1 MAAIVLGG
9 IGSAIGGSIGGS
21 ILGLSAA
28 AIGGGIGSMIGS
40 AIDSRIIASFAPDQR
55 QEGARLDELRV
66 TSATEGAVIPRIYGR
81 MRVGGNIIWATD
93 FREEYSETRQGGGG
107 KGGGGGVVVEE
118 YSYFA
123 SFAVAIATGPIG
135 GIGRIWADGSAFDVP
150 GAIWRLHRG
159 TETQMPDP
167 FIEATMGAGLAPAYR
182 GTAYIVFENLPL
194 ATFGNRLPQ
203 LSFEVYR
210 PSEEPDSAEQL
221 LTAVNMIP
229 SSGEFIYATEP
240 ITRNIGNG
248 AVLPENVNSSGGQCD
263 FLTSLDQLEATAPN
277 CRSVSLVVGWFGTDL
292 RAGNCQIR
300 PGVETATKVTA
311 PKLWLVN
318 GVSRSAAYVVSQISG
333 SPAYG
338 GTPSDFSV
346 VQAIQELKSRGF
358 RVTFY
363 PFLLMDVPGGN
374 TLPTPYSDN
383 AAALGQPKYPWRGRI
398 TCSPAAGFAGT
409 VDKTAAATTQVS
421 ALFGSAVPAN
431 FAVNGT
437 AVSWTGS
444 PTDWGL
450 RRMILHYAHLCVAA
464 GGVDAFL
471 IGSELRGLTQIRSG
485 ASTYPAVTALQSLA
499 TSCRSILGAGT
510 KLSYAADWSEYFG
523 HQPQDGTGDLF
534 FHLDPLWADAN
545 IDFVGIDNY
554 MPLSDWRDGDQHLD
568 ALAGWPAIYDLPYL
582 QSNIE
587 GGEGF
592 EWFYASDGNR
602 TAQIRTPITDGAYG
616 KPWVFRTKDIRSW
629 WTNQHYNRPGG
640 VESGSPTGWAPQ
652 SKPIRF
658 TEAGAPAVDRGTNQP
673 NVFYDP
679 KSSESFLPYNSRGY
693 QDDLVQRRYI
703 EALYPYWNDPAN
715 NPASGIYAGRM
726 IDAAEIAI
734 WTWDARPYPAF
745 PVRSDVWSDIENYR
759 LGHWLTGR
767 IGGCGLAELV
777 RELCRTGGVPD
788 AMIDV
793 TQLAATVPGY
803 AITAIESA
811 RASIAPL
818 AQFYGFDVVETGG
831 QLRFVPRGRPA
842 VAQIAA
848 ETLVITER
856 NAEDISFTRA
866 QETELPRALKWRLMM
881 PDEDYGALSVE
892 ARRITVDTARVRTEQ
907 FPIVYPAALADR
919 AARRALHEE
928 WVGREDAA
936 FALPPSRL
944 ALDPTDVIR
953 LEHDGRTPDYV
964 LARITDGGARRVE
977 ARRTDQTLYDLPPG
991 PERTPAFIAPTVFG
1005 PPAAILMNLPQLA
1018 DDIPAHRP
1026 YAAVFATPWYGSALI
1041 WRSPSNDGF
1050 SALGTVGQPA
1060 RLGTLAFEF
1069 YAGPVWRF
1077 DDGNELWIDMAL
1089 GTFSSLDDEALL
1101 AGGNALAIETA
1112 PDAWEIVQFGTA
1124 SLQSPGRWKLTHL
1137 LRGQFG
1143 TEDAMGNPAP
1153 AGARVVVLN
1162 TAVTPIAITESE
1174 IGLPANWRIGPST
1187 AAAADPLNLQLA
1199 FTPSGRGLQPLSP
1212 AQLRGKPQPGG
1223 DLLLTWLRRTRAS
1236 SGDSWVL
1243 VEVPLGETTEAYDL
1257 EILNGASVVRTVSG
1271 VATPAFL
1278 YTTAMMAADFGGP
1291 VSTLRFRVYQIGALG
1306 RGTAAEALV

>member
-1 MAAIVLGG
+1 MAAIILGG
-9 IGSAIGGSIGGS
+9 IGSALGAGFGGT
-21 ILGLSAA
+21 ILGLSGAV
-28 AIGGGIGSMIGS
+28 IGGGIGSLIGT
-40 AIDSRIIASFAPDQR
+40 AIDSRIIASLAPDQR

-66 TSATEGAVIPRIYGR
+66 TSATEGAVIPRVYGR

-93 FREEYSETRQGGGG
+93 FREVYSETRQGGGG

-123 SFAVAIATGPIG
+123 SIAVAIATGPIG

-150 GAIWRLHRG
+150 GAVWRLHLG

-210 PSEEPDSAEQL
+210 PSEEADSAEQL

-240 ITRNIGNG
+240 ITRTVSGG
-248 AVLPENVNSSGGQCD
+248 AVLPENVNSTGGQCD

-277 CRSVSLVVGWFGTDL
+277 CKSVSLVVAWFGTDL

-300 PGVETATKVTA
+300 PGVDSATKVTA

-318 GVSRSAAYVVSQISG
+318 GVARAAAYVVSQISG

-346 VQAIQELKSRGF
+346 VQAIQELKARGF

-363 PFLLMDVPGGN
+363 PFLLMDVPEGN
-374 TLPTPYSDN
+374 TLPNPYSNN
-383 AAALGQPKYPWRGRI
+383 AAAIGQPKYPWRGRI
-398 TCSPAAGFAGT
+398 TCSPAAGFTGT
-409 VDKTAAATTQVS
+409 VDKTAVAATQVS
-421 ALFGSAVPAN
+421 AFFGAAVPGN
-431 FAVNGT
+431 FAVSGT

-444 PTDWGL
+444 PTDWGM
-450 RRMILHYAHLCVAA
+450 RRMMLHYAHLCVAA

-499 TSCRSILGAGT
+499 SACRSILGGST
-510 KLSYAADWSEYFG
+510 KISYAADWSEYFG

-545 IDFVGIDNY
+545 TDFVGIDNY
-554 MPLSDWRDGDQHLD
+554 MPLSDWRDGDQHAD

-592 EWFYASDGNR
+592 DWFYASDADR
-602 TAQIRTPITDGAYG
+602 ASQTRTPVTDGAYG
-616 KPWVFRTKDIRSW
+616 KPWMFRTKDVRSFW
-629 WTNQHYNRPGG
+629 LNQHFNRPGG
-640 VESGSPTGWAPQ
+640 VQSGSPTAWVPQ

-679 KSSESFLPYNSRGY
+679 KSSESFLPYFSRGY

-703 EALYPYWNDPAN
+703 EALYPYWNDPAK
-715 NPASGIYAGRM
+715 NPASGVYSSRM
-726 IDAAEIAI
+726 IDTAEIAI

-745 PVRSDVWSDIENYR
+745 PVRSDVWSDIDNYR

-777 RELCRTGGVPD
+777 RELCRNGGVPLD
-788 AMIDV
+788 LIDV
-793 TQLAATVPGY
+793 SQLAATVPGY
-803 AITAIESA
+803 AISAIESA

-848 ETLVITER
+848 DTLVITER

-866 QETELPRALKWRLMM
+866 QETELPRALKWRLLM

-919 AARRALHEE
+919 AARRALYEE

-964 LARITDGGARRVE
+964 LARITDGGARRIE
-977 ARRTDQTLYDLPPG
+977 AKRTDQTLYDLPPG
-991 PERTPAFIAPTVFG
+991 PERTPAFITPTVFG

-1026 YAAVFATPWYGSALI
+1026 YSAVFAAPWYGSALI

-1050 SALGTVGQPA
+1050 TSLGTVGQPA
-1060 RLGTLAFEF
+1060 RLGTLAFDF

-1077 DDGNELWIDMAL
+1077 DNGNELWVDIAS
-1089 GTFSSLDDEALL
+1089 GSFSSLDDEGLFT
-1101 AGGNALAIETA
+1101 GSNALAVETTA
-1112 PDAWEIVQFGTA
+1112 GTWEIVQFGTA
-1124 SLQSPGRWKLTHL
+1124 TLQSPGRWKLTHL

-1143 TEDAMGNPAP
+1143 TEGAIANPAP

-1162 TAVTPIAITESE
+1162 AAVTPIAIAESDV
-1174 IGLPANWRIGPST
+1174 GLPANWRIGPST
-1187 AAAADPLNLQLA
+1187 AAAADSLNLQLA
-1199 FTPSGRGLQPLSP
+1199 FTPSGRGLRPFSP
-1212 AQLRGKPQPGG
+1212 AQLRGVPQPGG
-1223 DLLLTWLRRTRAS
+1223 DILLTWLRRTRVG

-1243 VEVPLGETTEAYDL
+1243 VEVPLGEAVEAYDL
-1257 EILNGASVVRTVSG
+1257 EILNGAAVVRTVSNI
-1271 VATPAFL
+1271 VAPTFL

-1291 VSTLRFRVYQIGALG
+1291 VTTLRFRIYQIGALG
-1306 RGTAAEALV
+1306 RGAAAEALV

>member
-1 MAAIVLGG
+1 MAAILLGG
-9 IGSAIGGSIGGS
+9 IGSALGAGFGGS
-21 ILGLSAA
+21 ILGLSGAV
-28 AIGGGIGSMIGS
+28 IGGGIGSLIGT

-93 FREEYSETRQGGGG
+93 FREEYTETRQGGGG

-123 SFAVAIATGPIG
+123 SIAVAIATGPIG

-167 FIEATMGAGLAPAYR
+167 FIEATMGTGLAPAYR
-182 GTAYIVFENLPL
+182 GTAYVVFENLPL
-194 ATFGNRLPQ
+194 AIFGNRLPQ

-240 ITRNIGNG
+240 ITRTVSGG
-248 AVLPENVNSSGGQCD
+248 SVLPENVNSTGGQCD

-277 CRSVSLVVGWFGTDL
+277 CKSVSLVVAWFGTDL

-300 PGVETATKVTA
+300 PGVESATKVTA

-318 GVSRSAAYVVSQISG
+318 GVARSAAYVVSQISG

-346 VQAIQELKSRGF
+346 VQAIQELKARGF

-363 PFLLMDVPGGN
+363 PFILMDVPEAN
-374 TLPTPYSDN
+374 TLPNPYSNN
-383 AAALGQPKYPWRGRI
+383 AAALSQPKYPWRGRI
-398 TCSPAAGFAGT
+398 TCSPAAAFAGT
-409 VDKTAAATTQVS
+409 VDKTAAAASQVS
-421 ALFGSAVPAN
+421 AFFGAAVPGN
-431 FAVNGT
+431 FAVSGT

-444 PTDWGL
+444 PSDWGL
-450 RRMILHYAHLCVAA
+450 RRMMLHYAHLCVAA

-499 TSCRSILGAGT
+499 AACRSILGAGT
-510 KLSYAADWSEYFG
+510 KISYAADWSEYFG
-523 HQPQDGTGDLF
+523 HQPQDGSGDLF

-545 IDFVGIDNY
+545 INFVGIDNY

-592 EWFYASDGNR
+592 EWFYASDADR
-602 TAQIRTPITDGAYG
+602 AAQTRTPVTDGAYG
-616 KPWVFRTKDIRSW
+616 KPWVFRTKDIRSFW
-629 WTNQHYNRPGG
+629 LNQHFNRPGG
-640 VESGSPTGWAPQ
+640 VQSGSPTAWVPQ
-652 SKPIRF
+652 SKPVRF

-679 KSSESFLPYNSRGY
+679 KSSESFLPYFSRGY

-703 EALYPYWNDPAN
+703 EALYPYWNNPAK
-715 NPASGIYAGRM
+715 NPASGLYSGRM
-726 IDAAEIAI
+726 IDTAEIAI

-745 PVRSDVWSDIENYR
+745 PVRSDVWSDIDNYR

-777 RELCRTGGVPD
+777 RELCLTGGVPLD
-788 AMIDV
+788 LIDV
-793 TQLAATVPGY
+793 SQLAATVPGY

-831 QLRFVPRGRPA
+831 QLRFVPRGRPP

-848 ETLVITER
+848 DTLVITER

-866 QETELPRALKWRLMM
+866 QETELPRALKWRLLM

-919 AARRALHEE
+919 AARRALYEE

-977 ARRTDQTLYDLPPG
+977 AKRTDQTLYDLPPG

-1026 YAAVFATPWYGSALI
+1026 YAAVFAAPWYGSALI
-1041 WRSPSNDGF
+1041 WRSPSSDGF
-1050 SALGTVGQPA
+1050 TALGTIGQPA
-1060 RLGTLAFEF
+1060 RLGTLAFDF

-1077 DDGNELWIDMAL
+1077 DDGNELWVDVAS
-1089 GTFSSLDDEALL
+1089 GTFSSLDNEALL
-1101 AGGNALAIETA
+1101 AGGNPLAIEAA
-1112 PDAWEIVQFGTA
+1112 PGIWEIVQFGTA
-1124 SLQSPGRWKLTHL
+1124 ALQSPGRWKLTHL

-1143 TEDAMGNPAP
+1143 TEDAIASPAP

-1162 TAVTPIAITESE
+1162 SAVMPVAIGESD

-1187 AAAADPLNLQLA
+1187 VAAADPLNLQLA
-1199 FTPSGRGLQPLSP
+1199 FTPSGRGLRPFSP
-1212 AQLRGKPQPGG
+1212 AQLRGVPLPGG
-1223 DLLLTWLRRTRAS
+1223 DILLTWLRRTRAS

-1257 EILNGASVVRTVSG
+1257 EILNGATVVRTVSG
-1271 VATPAFL
+1271 IAAPSFL
-1278 YTTAMMAADFGGP
+1278 YTAAMMVADFGGP
-1291 VSTLRFRVYQIGALG
+1291 VTSLRFRVYQIGALG
-1306 RGTAAEALV
+1306 RGSAAETPV

>member
-1 MAAIVLGG
+1 MAAILLGG
-9 IGSAIGGSIGGS
+9 IGSALGAGFGGTF
-21 ILGLSAA
+21 LGLSGAV
-28 AIGGGIGSMIGS
+28 IGGGIGSLIGT
-40 AIDSRIIASFAPDQR
+40 AIDSRIISSFTPDQR

-66 TSATEGAVIPRIYGR
+66 TSATEGAVIPRVYGR

-93 FREEYSETRQGGGG
+93 FREVYSETRQGGGG

-123 SFAVAIATGPIG
+123 SIAVAIATGPIG

-150 GAIWRLHRG
+150 GAVWRLHRG

-182 GTAYIVFENLPL
+182 GTAYIVFENLAL

-240 ITRNIGNG
+240 ITRAVSGG
-248 AVLPENVNSSGGQCD
+248 AVLPENVNSTGGQCD

-277 CRSVSLVVGWFGTDL
+277 CKSVSLVVAWFGTDL
-292 RAGNCQIR
+292 RAGSCQIR
-300 PGVETATKVTA
+300 PGVETASKVTT
-311 PKLWLVN
+311 PKVWLVN
-318 GVSRSAAYVVSQISG
+318 GVARTAAYVVSQISG

-363 PFLLMDVPGGN
+363 PFLLMDVPEAN
-374 TLPTPYSDN
+374 TLPNPYSNN
-383 AAALGQPKYPWRGRI
+383 AAASGQLKYPWRGRI
-398 TCSPAAGFAGT
+398 TCSPAAGFAST
-409 VDKTAAATTQVS
+409 VDKTAAAASQVS
-421 ALFGSAVPAN
+421 AFFGTAVPGN
-431 FAVNGT
+431 FAVSGT
-437 AVSWTGS
+437 SVSWTGS

-450 RRMILHYAHLCVAA
+450 RRMMLHYAHLCAAA

-485 ASTYPAVTALQSLA
+485 ASTYPVVTALQSLA
-499 TSCRSILGAGT
+499 AACRSVLGSGT
-510 KLSYAADWSEYFG
+510 KISYAADWSEYFG
-523 HQPQDGTGDLF
+523 HQPQDGTNDLF

-545 IDFVGIDNY
+545 TDFIGIDNY

-592 EWFYASDGNR
+592 DWFYASDADRAAQTR
-602 TAQIRTPITDGAYG
+602 TLVTDGVYG
-616 KPWVFRTKDIRSW
+616 KPWVFRPKDIRSW
-629 WTNQHYNRPGG
+629 WLNQHFNRPGG
-640 VESGSPTGWAPQ
+640 VQSGSPTAWVPQ
-652 SKPIRF
+652 SKRVRF

-679 KSSESFLPYNSRGY
+679 KSSESFLPYFSRGY

-703 EALYPYWNDPAN
+703 EALYPYWNDPAK
-715 NPASGIYAGRM
+715 NPASGLYVGRM
-726 IDAAEIAI
+726 IDTAEIAI

-745 PVRSDVWSDIENYR
+745 PVRSDVWSDIDNYR

-777 RELCRTGGVPD
+777 RELCQIGGVPLD
-788 AMIDV
+788 LIDV

-848 ETLVITER
+848 DTLVITDR

-866 QETELPRALKWRLMM
+866 QETELPRALKWRLLM

-919 AARRALHEE
+919 AARRALYEE

-964 LARITDGGARRVE
+964 LARITDGGARRIE
-977 ARRTDQTLYDLPPG
+977 AKRTDQTLYDLPPG

-1005 PPAAILMNLPQLA
+1005 PPAAILMNLPQLT

-1026 YAAVFATPWYGSALI
+1026 YAAVFAAPWYGSALI
-1041 WRSPSNDGF
+1041 WRSPSSDGF
-1050 SALGTVGQPA
+1050 TALGTIGQPA
-1060 RLGTLAFEF
+1060 RLGTLAFDF

-1077 DDGNELWIDMAL
+1077 DDGNELWVDVAS
-1089 GTFSSLDDEALL
+1089 GTFSSLENEALL
-1101 AGGNALAIETA
+1101 AGGNPLAIEAA
-1112 PDAWEIVQFGTA
+1112 PGVWEIIQFGTA
-1124 SLQSPGRWKLTHL
+1124 VLQSPGRWKLTHL

-1143 TEDAMGNPAP
+1143 TEDAIANPAP

-1162 TAVTPIAITESE
+1162 SAVVPVAITESDV
-1174 IGLPANWRIGPST
+1174 GLPANWRIGPST
-1187 AAAADPLNLQLA
+1187 VAAADPLNLQLA
-1199 FTPSGRGLQPLSP
+1199 FTPSGRGLRPFSP
-1212 AQLRGKPQPGG
+1212 AQLRGVKQSGA

-1243 VEVPLGETTEAYDL
+1243 VDVPLGETTEAYDL
-1257 EILNGASVVRTVSG
+1257 EILNGAAVVRTVSG
-1271 VATPAFL
+1271 LASPSFL
-1278 YTTAMMAADFGGP
+1278 YTATMMVADFGGP
-1291 VSTLRFRVYQIGALG
+1291 ITTLRFRVYQIGALG
-1306 RGTAAEALV
+1306 RGASAEALA

>member
-1 MAAIVLGG
+1 MAAILLGG
-9 IGSAIGGSIGGS
+9 IGSALGAGFGGS
-21 ILGLSAA
+21 ILGLSGAV
-28 AIGGGIGSMIGS
+28 IGGGIGSLIGT

-93 FREEYSETRQGGGG
+93 FREVYSETRQGGGG

-123 SFAVAIATGPIG
+123 SIAVAIATGPIG

-150 GAIWRLHRG
+150 GAVWRLHRG

-182 GTAYIVFENLPL
+182 GTAYIVFENLSL
-194 ATFGNRLPQ
+194 AIFGNRLPQ

-240 ITRNIGNG
+240 ITRTVGGG
-248 AVLPENVNSSGGQCD
+248 AVLPENVNSTGGQCD

-277 CRSVSLVVGWFGTDL
+277 CKSVSLVVAWFGTDL

-300 PGVETATKVTA
+300 PGVESATKVTA
-311 PKLWLVN
+311 PKFWLVN
-318 GVSRSAAYVVSQISG
+318 GVARSAAYVVSQISG

-346 VQAIQELKSRGF
+346 VQAIQELKARGF

-363 PFLLMDVPGGN
+363 PFILMDVPEAN
-374 TLPTPYSDN
+374 TLPNPYSNN
-383 AAALGQPKYPWRGRI
+383 AAALGQPQYPWRGRI
-398 TCSPAAGFAGT
+398 TCSPAAEFVGT
-409 VDKTAAATTQVS
+409 VDKTSAAAEQVS
-421 ALFGSAVPAN
+421 SFFGAAVPGN
-431 FAVNGT
+431 FSVSGT
-437 AVSWTGS
+437 AVSWTGPPS
-444 PTDWGL
+444 DWGL
-450 RRMILHYAHLCVAA
+450 RRMMLHYAHLCVAA

-499 TSCRSILGAGT
+499 AACRSVLGSGT

-523 HQPQDGTGDLF
+523 HQPKDGSGDLF

-545 IDFVGIDNY
+545 INFVGIDNY

-568 ALAGWPAIYDLPYL
+568 ALAGAPAIYDLPYL
-582 QSNIE
+582 QANIE

-592 EWFYASDGNR
+592 DWFYAVDADR
-602 TAQIRTPITDGAYG
+602 AAQTRTPISDGAYG

-629 WTNQHYNRPGG
+629 WLNQHFNRPGG
-640 VESGSPTGWAPQ
+640 VQSGSSTAWVPQ
-652 SKPIRF
+652 SKPVRF

-679 KSSESFLPYNSRGY
+679 KSSESFLPYFSRGY

-703 EALYPYWNDPAN
+703 EALYPYWKDPAK
-715 NPASGIYAGRM
+715 NPASGLYSGRM
-726 IDAAEIAI
+726 IDIAEIAI

-745 PVRSDVWSDIENYR
+745 PVRSDVWSDIDNYR

-788 AMIDV
+788 DLIDV
-793 TQLAATVPGY
+793 SQLAATVPGY

-818 AQFYGFDVVETGG
+818 AQFYGFDVMETGG

-848 ETLVITER
+848 DTLVITER

-866 QETELPRALKWRLMM
+866 QETELPRALKWRLLM

-919 AARRALHEE
+919 AARRALYEE

-964 LARITDGGARRVE
+964 LARITDGGARRIE
-977 ARRTDQTLYDLPPG
+977 AKRTDQTLYDLPPG
-991 PERTPAFIAPTVFG
+991 PERTPAYITPTVYG

-1026 YAAVFATPWYGSALI
+1026 YVAVFAAPWYGSALI
-1041 WRSPSNDGF
+1041 WRSPSSDGF
-1050 SALGTVGQPA
+1050 TALGTVGQPA
-1060 RLGTLAFEF
+1060 RIGTLAFNF

-1077 DDGNELWIDMAL
+1077 DDGNELWVDVASGSFTNL
-1089 GTFSSLDDEALL
+1089 ANEALL
-1101 AGGNALAIETA
+1101 AGGNPLAIETA
-1112 PDAWEIVQFGTA
+1112 PGVWEIVQFGTA
-1124 SLQSPGRWKLTHL
+1124 ALQSPGRWKLTHL

-1143 TEDAMGNPAP
+1143 TEDAIGNPAA

-1162 TAVTPIAITESE
+1162 TAVTPVAISESDV
-1174 IGLPANWRIGPST
+1174 GLPANWRIGPST
-1187 AAAADPLNLQLA
+1187 VAAADPLNLQLA
-1199 FTPSGRGLQPLSP
+1199 FTPSGRGLRP
-1212 AQLRGKPQPGG
+1212 
-1223 DLLLTWLRRTRAS
+1223 
-1236 SGDSWVL
+1236 
-1243 VEVPLGETTEAYDL
+1243 
-1257 EILNGASVVRTVSG
+1257 
-1271 VATPAFL
+1271 
-1278 YTTAMMAADFGGP
+1278 FGG
-1291 VSTLRFRVYQIGALG
+1291 TIALLAAVTRIAFTNDAMLARLDRELEAERDRADRQRAEDRDDDADRHERIEADIRAMRDLMFEAFQRG
-1306 RGTAAEALV
+1306 RTD

>member
-1 MAAIVLGG
+1 MAAILLGG
-9 IGSAIGGSIGGS
+9 IGSALGAGFGGTF
-21 ILGLSAA
+21 LGLSGAV
-28 AIGGGIGSMIGS
+28 IGGGIGSLIGT
-40 AIDSRIIASFAPDQR
+40 AIDSRIISSFTPDQR

-66 TSATEGAVIPRIYGR
+66 TSATEGAVIPRVYGR

-93 FREEYSETRQGGGG
+93 FREVYSETSQGGGG
-107 KGGGGGVVVEE
+107 KGSAGGVVIEE

-123 SFAVAIATGPIG
+123 SIAVAIATGPIG

-150 GAIWRLHRG
+150 GAVWRLHRG

-167 FIEATMGAGLAPAYR
+167 LIEATMGAGLAPAYR
-182 GTAYIVFENLPL
+182 GTAYIVFENLAL

-203 LSFEVYR
+203 LSFEVFR

-240 ITRNIGNG
+240 ITRAVSGG
-248 AVLPENVNSSGGQCD
+248 AVLPENVNSTGGQCD

-277 CRSVSLVVGWFGTDL
+277 CKSVSLVVAWFGTDL
-292 RAGNCQIR
+292 RAGSCQIR
-300 PGVETATKVTA
+300 PGVETASKVTA
-311 PKLWLVN
+311 PKVWLVN
-318 GVSRSAAYVVSQISG
+318 GVSRAAAYVVSQISG

-338 GTPSDFSV
+338 GTPCDFSV

-363 PFLLMDVPGGN
+363 PFLLMDVPEVN
-374 TLPTPYSDN
+374 TLPNPYSNN
-383 AAALGQPKYPWRGRI
+383 AAASGQPKYPWRGRI
-398 TCSPAAGFAGT
+398 TCSPAVGFAST
-409 VDKTAAATTQVS
+409 VDKTAAAAGQVS
-421 ALFGSAVPAN
+421 AFFGTAAPGN
-431 FAVNGT
+431 FAVSGT
-437 AVSWTGS
+437 TVSWTGS
-444 PTDWGL
+444 PSDWGL
-450 RRMILHYAHLCVAA
+450 RRMMLHYAHLCVAA

-499 TSCRSILGAGT
+499 AACRSVLGAGT

-523 HQPQDGTGDLF
+523 HQPQDGTNDLF

-545 IDFVGIDNY
+545 TDFVGIDNY

-592 EWFYASDGNR
+592 DWFYASDADR
-602 TAQIRTPITDGAYG
+602 TEQTRTLVTDGAYG
-616 KPWVFRTKDIRSW
+616 KPWVFRSKDIRSW
-629 WTNQHYNRPGG
+629 WMNQHFNRPGG
-640 VESGSPTGWAPQ
+640 VQSGSPTAWVPQ
-652 SKPIRF
+652 SKRVRF

-679 KSSESFLPYNSRGY
+679 KSSESFLPYFSRGY

-703 EALYPYWNDPAN
+703 EALYPYWNDPAK
-715 NPASGIYAGRM
+715 NPTSGLYSGRM
-726 IDAAEIAI
+726 IDTAEIAI

-745 PVRSDVWSDIENYR
+745 PVRSDVWSDIDNYR

-777 RELCRTGGVPD
+777 RELCLTGGVPLD
-788 AMIDV
+788 LIDV

-831 QLRFVPRGRPA
+831 QLRFMPRGRPA

-848 ETLVITER
+848 NTLVITDR

-866 QETELPRALKWRLMM
+866 QETELPRALKWRLLM
-881 PDEDYGALSVE
+881 PDEDYGSLSVE

-919 AARRALHEE
+919 AARRALYEE

-964 LARITDGGARRVE
+964 LARITDGGARRIE
-977 ARRTDQTLYDLPPG
+977 AKRTDQTLYDLPPG

-1005 PPAAILMNLPQLA
+1005 PPAAVLMNLPQLA

-1026 YAAVFATPWYGSALI
+1026 YAAVFAAPWYGSALI
-1041 WRSPSNDGF
+1041 WRSPSSDGF
-1050 SALGTVGQPA
+1050 TALGTVGQPA
-1060 RLGTLAFEF
+1060 RLGTLAFDF
-1069 YAGPVWRF
+1069 FSGPVWRF
-1077 DDGNELWIDMAL
+1077 DDGNELWVDVAS
-1089 GTFSSLDDEALL
+1089 GTFSSLDNEALL
-1101 AGGNALAIETA
+1101 AGGNPLAIEAA
-1112 PDAWEIVQFGTA
+1112 PGIWEIVQFGTA
-1124 SLQSPGRWKLTHL
+1124 ALQSPGRWKLTHL

-1143 TEDAMGNPAP
+1143 TEDAIANPAP
-1153 AGARVVVLN
+1153 TGTRVVVLN
-1162 TAVTPIAITESE
+1162 SALVPVAITESDV
-1174 IGLPANWRIGPST
+1174 GLPANWRIGPST
-1187 AAAADPLNLQLA
+1187 VAAADPLNLQLA
-1199 FTPSGRGLQPLSP
+1199 FTPSGRGLRPFSP
-1212 AQLRGKPQPGG
+1212 SQLRGVPQPGG
-1223 DLLLTWLRRTRAS
+1223 DLSLTWLRRTRAS

-1243 VEVPLGETTEAYDL
+1243 VDVPLGETTEAYDL
-1257 EILNGASVVRTVSG
+1257 EILNGAAVVRTVPGLAVPS
-1271 VATPAFL
+1271 FL
-1278 YTTAMMAADFGGP
+1278 YTASMMAADFGGP
-1291 VSTLRFRVYQIGALG
+1291 VTTLRFRVYQIGALG
-1306 RGTAAEALV
+1306 RGAAAEALV

>member
-28 AIGGGIGSMIGS
+28 AIGGGIGSLIGTT
-40 AIDSRIIASFAPDQR
+40 IDSRLNASFAPDQR

-93 FREEYSETRQGGGG
+93 FREVYSETRQGGGG
-107 KGGGGGVVVEE
+107 KGGGGGVVVED

-123 SFAVAIATGPIG
+123 SIAVAIATGPIG
-135 GIGRIWADGSAFDVP
+135 GVGRIWADGSAFDVP

-194 ATFGNRLPQ
+194 AIFGNRLPQ

-240 ITRNIGNG
+240 ITRNIGSG
-248 AVLPENVNSSGGQCD
+248 AVQPENVNSSGGQCD

-277 CRSVSLVVGWFGTDL
+277 CKSVSLVVAWFGTDL

-311 PKLWLVN
+311 PKLWAVN
-318 GVSRSAAYVVSQISG
+318 GVSRSAAYVVSQIDG

-346 VQAIQELKSRGF
+346 VQAIQELKARGF

-363 PFLLMDVPGGN
+363 PFLLMDMPEAN
-374 TLPTPYSDN
+374 TLPSPYSDN

-409 VDKTAAATTQVS
+409 VDKTAAAATQVS
-421 ALFGSAVPAN
+421 AFFGAAAPGN
-431 FAVNGT
+431 FAVSGT
-437 AVSWTGS
+437 SVSWTGS

-485 ASTYPAVTALQSLA
+485 ASTYPAVTAFQSLA
-499 TSCRSILGAGT
+499 ASCRSILGAGT

-523 HQPQDGTGDLF
+523 HQPQGGTGDLF

-545 IDFVGIDNY
+545 IDFIGIDNY

-568 ALAGWPAIYDLPYL
+568 ALTGWPAIYDLPYL

-592 EWFYASDGNR
+592 DWFYASDGDR
-602 TAQIRTPITDGAYG
+602 TAQIRTPITDGTYG
-616 KPWVFRTKDIRSW
+616 KPWVFRTKDLRSW
-629 WTNQHYNRPGG
+629 WTNQHNNRPGR
-640 VESGSPTGWAPQ
+640 VESGSPTDWLPQ

-703 EALYPYWNDPAN
+703 EALFPYWNDPAN

-726 IDAAEIAI
+726 IDVAEIAI

-745 PVRSDVWSDIENYR
+745 PVRSDVWSDIDNYR

-831 QLRFVPRGRPA
+831 QLRFVPRGQPA

-928 WVGREDAA
+928 WVAREDAA

-953 LEHDGRTPDYV
+953 LEHDGRTPYYV
-964 LARITDGGARRVE
+964 LARITDGGARRIE
-977 ARRTDQTLYDLPPG
+977 AKRTDQTLYDLPPG

-1026 YAAVFATPWYGSALI
+1026 YAAVFAAPWYGSALI
-1041 WRSPSNDGF
+1041 WRSPSTDGF
-1050 SALGTVGQPA
+1050 TALGTVGQPA
-1060 RLGTLAFEF
+1060 RLGTLAFDF

-1077 DDGNELWIDMAL
+1077 DNGNELWIDMAS

-1112 PDAWEIVQFGTA
+1112 PDAWEIVQFATA
-1124 SLQSPGRWKLTHL
+1124 SLQSPGRWRLTHL

-1143 TEDAMGNPAP
+1143 TESSIANPTP

-1162 TAVTPIAITESE
+1162 TAVTPIAISESD

-1199 FTPSGRGLQPLSP
+1199 FTPSGRGLRPLRLSEIP
-1212 AQLRGKPQPGG
+1212 NMAPGDTVQIDGDIYEIRSEPRRDAQRMILRCEAR
-1223 DLLLTWLRRTRAS
+1223 LL
-1236 SGDSWVL
+1236 
-1243 VEVPLGETTEAYDL
+1243 
-1257 EILNGASVVRTVSG
+1257 
-1271 VATPAFL
+1271 
-1278 YTTAMMAADFGGP
+1278 
-1291 VSTLRFRVYQIGALG
+1291 
-1306 RGTAAEALV
+1306 

>member
-1 MAAIVLGG
+1 M
-9 IGSAIGGSIGGS
+9 
-21 ILGLSAA
+21 
-28 AIGGGIGSMIGS
+28 
-40 AIDSRIIASFAPDQR
+40 
-55 QEGARLDELRV
+55 
-66 TSATEGAVIPRIYGR
+66 
-81 MRVGGNIIWATD
+81 
-93 FREEYSETRQGGGG
+93 
-107 KGGGGGVVVEE
+107 
-118 YSYFA
+118 
-123 SFAVAIATGPIG
+123 
-135 GIGRIWADGSAFDVP
+135 SAF
-150 GAIWRLHRG
+150 
-159 TETQMPDP
+159 
-167 FIEATMGAGLAPAYR
+167 
-182 GTAYIVFENLPL
+182 
-194 ATFGNRLPQ
+194 FG
-203 LSFEVYR
+203 
-210 PSEEPDSAEQL
+210 
-221 LTAVNMIP
+221 
-229 SSGEFIYATEP
+229 
-240 ITRNIGNG
+240 
-248 AVLPENVNSSGGQCD
+248 
-263 FLTSLDQLEATAPN
+263 
-277 CRSVSLVVGWFGTDL
+277 
-292 RAGNCQIR
+292 
-300 PGVETATKVTA
+300 
-311 PKLWLVN
+311 
-318 GVSRSAAYVVSQISG
+318 
-333 SPAYG
+333 
-338 GTPSDFSV
+338 
-346 VQAIQELKSRGF
+346 
-358 RVTFY
+358 
-363 PFLLMDVPGGN
+363 
-374 TLPTPYSDN
+374 
-383 AAALGQPKYPWRGRI
+383 
-398 TCSPAAGFAGT
+398 
-409 VDKTAAATTQVS
+409 AAT
-421 ALFGSAVPAN
+421 PAN
-431 FAVNGT
+431 YTVSGAT
-437 AVSWTGS
+437 VSWTGA

-450 RRMILHYAHLCVAA
+450 RRMMLHYAHLCVAA

-471 IGSELRGLTQIRSG
+471 IGSELRGLSQIRSG

-499 TSCRSILGAGT
+499 AACRSILGSAT
-510 KLSYAADWSEYFG
+510 KISYAADWSEYFG

-545 IDFVGIDNY
+545 IDFIGIDNY

-587 GGEGF
+587 GSERF
-592 EWFYASDGNR
+592 DWFYASDGNR

-616 KPWVFRTKDIRSW
+616 KPWVFRTKDLRSW
-629 WTNQHYNRPGG
+629 WTNLHFNRPGG
-640 VESGSPTGWAPQ
+640 VESGSPTAWVPQ

-703 EALYPYWNDPAN
+703 EALYPYWNDDAN
-715 NPASGIYAGRM
+715 NPVSGIYAGRM
-726 IDAAEIAI
+726 IDTAEIAI

-788 AMIDV
+788 ALIDV

-811 RASIAPL
+811 RASLAPL

-831 QLRFVPRGRPA
+831 QLRFVPRGRAA

-919 AARRALHEE
+919 AARRALQEE

-953 LEHDGRTPDYV
+953 LEHDGRAPEYV
-964 LARITDGGARRVE
+964 LARITDGGARRIE

-1018 DDIPAHRP
+1018 DEIPAHRP

-1041 WRSPSNDGF
+1041 WRSPSTDGF
-1050 SALGTVGQPA
+1050 TALGTVGQPA
-1060 RLGTLAFEF
+1060 RLGTLAFDF

-1077 DDGNELWIDMAL
+1077 DDGNELWIDMAT
-1089 GTFSSLDDEALL
+1089 GTFSSLDNEALL

-1124 SLQSPGRWKLTHL
+1124 SLQSPGRWRLTHL

-1143 TEDAMGNPAP
+1143 TEDTMGNPAP
-1153 AGARVVVLN
+1153 AGARVIVLN
-1162 TAVTPIAITESE
+1162 TAGTPIAISESD

-1187 AAAADPLNLQLA
+1187 AAAANPLNLQLA
-1199 FTPSGRGLQPLSP
+1199 FTPSGRGLRPLSP
-1212 AQLRGKPQPGG
+1212 AQLRGVPQPGG
-1223 DLLLTWLRRTRAS
+1223 SLLLTWLRRTRAS

-1243 VEVPLGETTEAYDL
+1243 VEVPLGEISKAYDL
-1257 EILNGASVVRTVSG
+1257 EILNGAAAVRTVSG
-1271 VATPAFL
+1271 ITTPSFL
-1278 YTTAMMAADFGGP
+1278 YTAAMMVADFGGQ
-1291 VSTLRFRVYQIGALG
+1291 VTTLRFRVYQIGALG
-1306 RGTAAEALV
+1306 RGAATEALV

>member
-1 MAAIVLGG
+1 MAAILLGG
-9 IGSAIGGSIGGS
+9 IGSALGAGFGGS
-21 ILGLSAA
+21 ILGLSGAV
-28 AIGGGIGSMIGS
+28 IGGGIGSLIGT

-81 MRVGGNIIWATD
+81 MRVGGNIIWATN
-93 FREEYSETRQGGGG
+93 FREEYTETRQGGGG

-123 SFAVAIATGPIG
+123 SIAVAIATGPIG
-135 GIGRIWADGSAFDVP
+135 GIGRIWADGSPFDVP
-150 GAIWRLHRG
+150 GAVWRLHSG

-194 ATFGNRLPQ
+194 AIFGNRLPQ
-203 LSFEVYR
+203 LSFEVYW
-210 PSEEPDSAEQL
+210 PSEEPNSAEQL

-229 SSGEFIYATEP
+229 SSGEFIYSTEP
-240 ITRNIGNG
+240 ITRTVGGG
-248 AVLPENVNSSGGQCD
+248 AVQPENVNSTGGQCD

-277 CRSVSLVVGWFGTDL
+277 CKSVSLVVAWFGTDL

-300 PGVETATKVTA
+300 PGVESATKVTA

-318 GVSRSAAYVVSQISG
+318 GVARGAAYVVSQISG

-346 VQAIQELKSRGF
+346 VQAIQELRARGF

-363 PFLLMDVPGGN
+363 PFILMDVPEAN
-374 TLPTPYSDN
+374 TLPNPYSNN

-409 VDKTAAATTQVS
+409 VDKTGAAATQVS
-421 ALFGSAVPAN
+421 AFFGAAVTGS
-431 FAVNGT
+431 FAVSGT

-450 RRMILHYAHLCVAA
+450 RRMMLHYAHLCVAA

-485 ASTYPAVTALQSLA
+485 ASTYPTVTALQSLA
-499 TSCRSILGAGT
+499 AACRSILGAGT
-510 KLSYAADWSEYFG
+510 KISYAADWSEYFG
-523 HQPQDGTGDLF
+523 HQPQDGTNDLF
-534 FHLDPLWADAN
+534 FYLDPLWADAN
-545 IDFVGIDNY
+545 INFVGIDNY

-568 ALAGWPAIYDLPYL
+568 ALAGAPAIYDLPYL

-592 EWFYASDGNR
+592 DWFYASDADR
-602 TAQIRTPITDGAYG
+602 AAQLRTPVTDGAYG
-616 KPWVFRTKDIRSW
+616 KPWVFRAKDIRSW
-629 WTNQHYNRPGG
+629 WQNPHYNRPGG
-640 VESGSPTGWAPQ
+640 AQSGSPTAWVPQ
-652 SKPIRF
+652 SKPVRF

-679 KSSESFLPYNSRGY
+679 KSSESFLPYFSRGY

-703 EALYPYWNDPAN
+703 EALYSYWNDPAK
-715 NPASGIYAGRM
+715 NPASGLYAGRM
-726 IDAAEIAI
+726 IDTAEIAI

-745 PVRSDVWSDIENYR
+745 PVRSDVWSDIDNYR

-777 RELCRTGGVPD
+777 RELCRTGGVPLD
-788 AMIDV
+788 LIDV
-793 TQLAATVPGY
+793 SQLAATVPGY

-842 VAQIAA
+842 VAQISA

-866 QETELPRALKWRLMM
+866 QETELPRALKWRLLM

-919 AARRALHEE
+919 AARRALYEE

-944 ALDPTDVIR
+944 ALDRTDVIR

-964 LARITDGGARRVE
+964 LARITDGGARRIE
-977 ARRTDQTLYDLPPG
+977 AKRTDQTLYDLPPG
-991 PERTPAFIAPTVFG
+991 PERTPAYITPTVFG

-1026 YAAVFATPWYGSALI
+1026 YAAVFAAPWYGSALI
-1041 WRSPSNDGF
+1041 WRSPSLDGF
-1050 SALGTVGQPA
+1050 TALGTAGQPA
-1060 RLGTLAFEF
+1060 RLETLAFDF

-1077 DDGNELWIDMAL
+1077 DDGNELWVDVAS
-1089 GTFSSLDDEALL
+1089 GTFTSLDNEALL
-1101 AGGNALAIETA
+1101 AGANPLAIETA
-1112 PDAWEIVQFGTA
+1112 PGVWEIVQFGTA
-1124 SLQSPGRWKLTHL
+1124 TLQSPGRWKLTHL

-1143 TEDAMGNPAP
+1143 TEDAIANPAP

-1162 TAVTPIAITESE
+1162 SAVVPVAITESDV
-1174 IGLPANWRIGPST
+1174 GLPANWRIGPST
-1187 AAAADPLNLQLA
+1187 VAAADPLNLQLA
-1199 FTPSGRGLQPLSP
+1199 FTPSGRGLRPFSP
-1212 AQLRGKPQPGG
+1212 AQLRGVPKPGG
-1223 DLLLTWLRRTRAS
+1223 DMLLTWLRRTGAS

-1243 VEVPLGETTEAYDL
+1243 VDVPLGETTEAYDL
-1257 EILNGASVVRTVSG
+1257 EILNGAVVVRAVSSL
-1271 VATPAFL
+1271 ATASFL

-1291 VSTLRFRVYQIGALG
+1291 VTSLRFRVYQIGALG
-1306 RGTAAEALV
+1306 RGAAAEALV

>member
-1 MAAIVLGG
+1 MAAILLGG
-9 IGSAIGGSIGGS
+9 IGSALGAGFGGS
-21 ILGLSAA
+21 ILGLSGAV
-28 AIGGGIGSMIGS
+28 IGGGIGSLIGT

-66 TSATEGAVIPRIYGR
+66 TSATEGAVIPRVYGR

-93 FREEYSETRQGGGG
+93 FREEYTETRQGGGG

-123 SFAVAIATGPIG
+123 SIAVAIATGPIG

-150 GAIWRLHRG
+150 GAVWRLHRG

-167 FIEATMGAGLAPAYR
+167 FIEATMGAGFAPAYR

-194 ATFGNRLPQ
+194 AIFGNRLPQ

-210 PSEEPDSAEQL
+210 PSEESDSAEQL

-240 ITRNIGNG
+240 ITRTVSGG
-248 AVLPENVNSSGGQCD
+248 SVLPENVNSTGGQCD

-277 CRSVSLVVGWFGTDL
+277 CKSVSLVVAWFGTDL

-300 PGVETATKVTA
+300 PGVESATKVTA
-311 PKLWLVN
+311 PKVWLVN
-318 GVSRSAAYVVSQISG
+318 GEARGAAYVVSQISG

-346 VQAIQELKSRGF
+346 VQAIQELKARGF

-363 PFLLMDVPGGN
+363 PFLLMDIPEAN
-374 TLPTPYSDN
+374 TLPNPYSNN

-398 TCSPAAGFAGT
+398 TCSPAARFAST
-409 VDKTAAATTQVS
+409 VDKTAAAAGQVS
-421 ALFGSAVPAN
+421 AFFGAAVPGN
-431 FAVNGT
+431 FSVSGT

-444 PTDWGL
+444 PSDWGL
-450 RRMILHYAHLCVAA
+450 RRMMLHYAHLCVAA

-485 ASTYPAVTALQSLA
+485 ASTYPAVTALQGLA
-499 TSCRSILGAGT
+499 AACRSILGAGT
-510 KLSYAADWSEYFG
+510 KISYAADWSEYFG
-523 HQPQDGTGDLF
+523 HQPQDGSGDLF

-545 IDFVGIDNY
+545 IHFVGIDNY

-568 ALAGWPAIYDLPYL
+568 ALAGAPAIYDLPYL

-592 EWFYASDGNR
+592 DWFYATDGNR
-602 TAQIRTPITDGAYG
+602 AAQIRTLVTDGAYG
-616 KPWVFRTKDIRSW
+616 KPWVFRNKDVRSW
-629 WTNQHYNRPGG
+629 WLNQHFNRTGG
-640 VESGSPTGWAPQ
+640 VESGSPTPWVPQ
-652 SKPIRF
+652 SKRVRF

-679 KSSESFLPYNSRGY
+679 KSSESFLPYYSRGY

-703 EALYPYWNDPAN
+703 EALYPYWNDPTK
-715 NPASGIYAGRM
+715 NPASGLYAGRM
-726 IDAAEIAI
+726 IDSAEIAI

-745 PVRSDVWSDIENYR
+745 PVRSDVWSDIDNYR

-777 RELCRTGGVPD
+777 RELCQTGGVPVD
-788 AMIDV
+788 LIDV
-793 TQLAATVPGY
+793 SQLAATVPGY

-866 QETELPRALKWRLMM
+866 QETELPRALKWRLLM

-919 AARRALHEE
+919 AARRALYEE

-936 FALPPSRL
+936 FALPPSLL
-944 ALDPTDVIR
+944 ALDPTDVIL

-964 LARITDGGARRVE
+964 IARITDGVASRTVVWLSLEQRRFKFV
-977 ARRTDQTLYDLPPG
+977 P
-991 PERTPAFIAPTVFG
+991 VF
-1005 PPAAILMNLPQLA
+1005 
-1018 DDIPAHRP
+1018 H
-1026 YAAVFATPWYGSALI
+1026 
-1041 WRSPSNDGF
+1041 
-1050 SALGTVGQPA
+1050 
-1060 RLGTLAFEF
+1060 
-1069 YAGPVWRF
+1069 
-1077 DDGNELWIDMAL
+1077 
-1089 GTFSSLDDEALL
+1089 
-1101 AGGNALAIETA
+1101 
-1112 PDAWEIVQFGTA
+1112 
-1124 SLQSPGRWKLTHL
+1124 
-1137 LRGQFG
+1137 
-1143 TEDAMGNPAP
+1143 
-1153 AGARVVVLN
+1153 
-1162 TAVTPIAITESE
+1162 
-1174 IGLPANWRIGPST
+1174 
-1187 AAAADPLNLQLA
+1187 
-1199 FTPSGRGLQPLSP
+1199 GLQ
-1212 AQLRGKPQPGG
+1212 
-1223 DLLLTWLRRTRAS
+1223 
-1236 SGDSWVL
+1236 
-1243 VEVPLGETTEAYDL
+1243 
-1257 EILNGASVVRTVSG
+1257 
-1271 VATPAFL
+1271 
-1278 YTTAMMAADFGGP
+1278 
-1291 VSTLRFRVYQIGALG
+1291 G
-1306 RGTAAEALV
+1306 RLAAEG

>member
-1 MAAIVLGG
+1 MAAILLGG
-9 IGSAIGGSIGGS
+9 IGSALGAGFGGS
-21 ILGLSAA
+21 ILGLSGAV
-28 AIGGGIGSMIGS
+28 IGGGIGSLIGT

-93 FREEYSETRQGGGG
+93 FREVYSETRQGGGG
-107 KGGGGGVVVEE
+107 KGSGGGVVVEE

-123 SFAVAIATGPIG
+123 SIAVAIAIGPIG

-240 ITRNIGNG
+240 ITRTISGG
-248 AVLPENVNSSGGQCD
+248 AVLPENVNSTGGQCD

-277 CRSVSLVVGWFGTDL
+277 CKSVSLVVAWFGTDL

-300 PGVETATKVTA
+300 PGVESASKVTA

-318 GVSRSAAYVVSQISG
+318 GVARGAAYVVSQISG

-346 VQAIQELKSRGF
+346 VQAIQELKARGF

-363 PFLLMDVPGGN
+363 PFILMDVAEAN
-374 TLPTPYSDN
+374 TLPNPYSNN

-409 VDKTAAATTQVS
+409 VDKTAAAATQVS
-421 ALFGSAVPAN
+421 AFFGAAVPSN
-431 FAVNGT
+431 FAVSG
-437 AVSWTGS
+437 ASVSWTGS
-444 PTDWGL
+444 PSDWGL
-450 RRMILHYAHLCVAA
+450 RRMMLHYAHLCVAA

-485 ASTYPAVTALQSLA
+485 ASTYSAVTALQSLA
-499 TSCRSILGAGT
+499 ASCRSILGAGT
-510 KLSYAADWSEYFG
+510 KISYAADWSEYFG
-523 HQPQDGTGDLF
+523 HQPQDGTNDLF
-534 FHLDPLWADAN
+534 FHLDALWADAN
-545 IDFVGIDNY
+545 TDFVGIDNY

-592 EWFYASDGNR
+592 DWFYASDADR
-602 TAQIRTPITDGAYG
+602 AAQVRTPVTDGAYG

-629 WTNQHYNRPGG
+629 WLNQHFNRPGG
-640 VESGSPTGWAPQ
+640 VQGGSPTAWVPQ
-652 SKPIRF
+652 SKRVRF

-679 KSSESFLPYNSRGY
+679 KSSESFLPYFSRGY

-703 EALYPYWNDPAN
+703 EALYPYWNDPAK
-715 NPASGIYAGRM
+715 NPASGLYAGRM
-726 IDAAEIAI
+726 IDTAEIAI

-745 PVRSDVWSDIENYR
+745 PVRSDVWSDIDNYR

-777 RELCRTGGVPD
+777 RELCLTGGVPLD
-788 AMIDV
+788 LIDV
-793 TQLAATVPGY
+793 SQLAATVPGY

-848 ETLVITER
+848 DTLVITER

-866 QETELPRALKWRLMM
+866 QETELPRALKWRLLM

-919 AARRALHEE
+919 AARRALYEE

-964 LARITDGGARRVE
+964 LARITDGGARRIE
-977 ARRTDQTLYDLPPG
+977 AKRTDQTLYDLPPG
-991 PERTPAFIAPTVFG
+991 PERTPAYITPTVFG

-1026 YAAVFATPWYGSALI
+1026 YAAVFAAPWYGSALI
-1041 WRSPSNDGF
+1041 WRSPSSDGF
-1050 SALGTVGQPA
+1050 TALGTVGQPA

-1069 YAGPVWRF
+1069 YPGPVWRF
-1077 DDGNELWIDMAL
+1077 DDGNELWVDVAS
-1089 GTFSSLDDEALL
+1089 GTFSSLDNEALL
-1101 AGGNALAIETA
+1101 AGGNPLAIEAA
-1112 PDAWEIVQFGTA
+1112 PGIWEIVQFGTA
-1124 SLQSPGRWKLTHL
+1124 TLQSPGRWKLTHL

-1143 TEDAMGNPAP
+1143 TEDAIAGPAP

-1162 TAVTPIAITESE
+1162 SAVVPIAITESDV
-1174 IGLPANWRIGPST
+1174 GLPANWRIGPST
-1187 AAAADPLNLQLA
+1187 VAAADPLNVQLA
-1199 FTPSGRGLQPLSP
+1199 FTPSGRGLRPYSP
-1212 AQLRGKPQPGG
+1212 AQLREVPQGG
-1223 DLLLTWLRRTRAS
+1223 DLLLAWLRRTRAS
-1236 SGDSWVL
+1236 GGDSWVL
-1243 VEVPLGETTEAYDL
+1243 VEVPLGEVTEAYDL
-1257 EILNGASVVRTVSG
+1257 EILNGAAVVRTVSG
-1271 VATPAFL
+1271 LATASFL
-1278 YTTAMMAADFGGP
+1278 YTAAMMVADFGGP
-1291 VSTLRFRVYQIGALG
+1291 VTTLRFRVYQIGALG
-1306 RGTAAEALV
+1306 RGAAAEALV

>member
-9 IGSAIGGSIGGS
+9 IGSTLGASLGGTL
-21 ILGLSAA
+21 LGVSAMT
-28 AIGGGIGSMIGS
+28 IGGGIGSMIGS
-40 AIDSRIIASFAPDQR
+40 AIDSRIIASFTPDQR

-81 MRVGGNIIWATD
+81 MRVGGNMIWATD
-93 FREEYSETRQGGGG
+93 FREEYTETRQSGSG
-107 KGGGGGVVVEE
+107 KGGGGGVVIEN

-123 SFAVAIATGPIG
+123 SFAVALATGPIG

-167 FIEATMGAGLAPAYR
+167 FIETMMGAGQAPAYR

-194 ATFGNRLPQ
+194 TSFGNRVPQ

-210 PSEEPDSAEQL
+210 PSGEADSAEQL
-221 LTAVNMIP
+221 MTAVNMIP

-240 ITRNIGNG
+240 ITRDIANG

-263 FLTSLDQLEATAPN
+263 FLSSLDQLEATAPN
-277 CRSVSLVVGWFGTDL
+277 CKSVSLVVSWFGTDL

-300 PGVETATKVTA
+300 PGVDTANKVTA
-311 PKLWLVN
+311 PRIWLVN
-318 GVSRSAAYVVSQISG
+318 GVTRAAAYVVSQVNG
-333 SPAYG
+333 GPAYG
-338 GTPSDFSV
+338 GTPSDFSI

-363 PFLLMDVPGGN
+363 PFLLMDVPEAN
-374 TLPTPYSDN
+374 TLPNPYSN
-383 AAALGQPKYPWRGRI
+383 GASALGQPKYPWRGRI

-409 VDKTAAATTQVS
+409 VDKTSAAAAQVS
-421 ALFGSAVPAN
+421 AFFGAATPSN
-431 FAVNGT
+431 FVVSGT
-437 AVSWTGS
+437 TVSWNGA
-444 PTDWGL
+444 PNDWGL
-450 RRMILHYAHLCVAA
+450 RRMMLHYAQLCKAT

-471 IGSELRGLTQIRSG
+471 IGSELRGITQIRSG

-499 TSCRSILGAGT
+499 AACRGILGAGT
-510 KLSYAADWSEYFG
+510 KISYAADWSEYFG
-523 HQPQDGTGDLF
+523 HQPQDGTNDLF
-534 FHLDPLWADAN
+534 FHLDPLWGDTN
-545 IDFVGIDNY
+545 INFVGIDNY

-568 ALAGWPAIYDLPYL
+568 ALAGAPAIYDLPYL

-592 EWFYASDGNR
+592 DWFYASDSNR
-602 TAQIRTPITDGAYG
+602 NAQIRTPITDGAYG
-616 KPWVFRTKDIRSW
+616 KPWVFRTKDLRSW
-629 WTNQHYNRPGG
+629 WSEQHFNRPGG
-640 VESGSPTGWAPQ
+640 VQSGSPTAWVPQ

-673 NVFYDP
+673 NVFFDP
-679 KSSESFLPYNSRGY
+679 KSSESFLPYHSRGY

-703 EALYPYWNDPAN
+703 EALYPYWADPAKN
-715 NPASGIYAGRM
+715 LGSSLYAGRM
-726 IDAAEIAI
+726 IDTAEIAI
-734 WTWDARPYPAF
+734 WTWDARPYPSF
-745 PVRSDVWSDIENYR
+745 PVRSDVWSDIDNFR

-777 RELCRTGGVPD
+777 RELCRTGGVALD
-788 AMIDV
+788 LIDV
-793 TQLAATVPGY
+793 SQLAATVPGY

-811 RASIAPL
+811 RASIGPL
-818 AQFYGFDVVETGG
+818 AQFHGFDVVETGG
-831 QLRFVPRGRPA
+831 PLRFVPRGRAA

-892 ARRITVDTARVRTEQ
+892 ARRITVDTARVRSEQ

-953 LEHDGRTPDYV
+953 LEHDGRAPEYV

-977 ARRTDQTLYDLPPG
+977 AKRTDQTLYDLPPG
-991 PERTPAFIAPTVFG
+991 PERTPAFIAPTVYG
-1005 PPAAILMNLPQLA
+1005 PPAAVLMNLPQLA

-1041 WRSPSNDGF
+1041 WRSPSIDGF
-1050 SALGTVGQPA
+1050 TALGTVGQPA
-1060 RLGTLAFEF
+1060 RLGTLAFDF
-1069 YAGPVWRF
+1069 YPGPVWRF
-1077 DDGNELWIDMAL
+1077 DNGNELWVDMAS
-1089 GTFSSLDDEALL
+1089 GTFASLDDEALL
-1101 AGGNALAIETA
+1101 AGGNPLAIETGL
-1112 PDAWEIVQFGTA
+1112 DAWEIVQFGMA
-1124 SLQSPGRWKLTHL
+1124 SLQSPGRWRLTHL

-1143 TEDAMGNPAP
+1143 TEDAMGNPVP

-1162 TAVTPIAITESE
+1162 SAVTPIAITESDV
-1174 IGLPANWRIGPST
+1174 GLPANWRIGPST
-1187 AAAADPLNLQLA
+1187 VAAADPLNLQLA
-1199 FTPSGRGLQPLSP
+1199 FTPSGRGLRPLSP
-1212 AQLRGKPQPGG
+1212 AQLRGVPQAGG
-1223 DLLLTWLRRTRAS
+1223 NLLLTWLRRTRAS

-1243 VEVPLGETTEAYDL
+1243 VDVPLGEATEAYYL
-1257 EILNGASVVRTVSG
+1257 EILNGAAVVRTVSG
-1271 VATPAFL
+1271 IASPSFL

-1291 VSTLRFRVYQIGALG
+1291 VTSLRFRVYQIGVLG
-1306 RGTAAEALV
+1306 RGAGAEALV

>member
-1 MAAIVLGG
+1 MAAILLGG
-9 IGSAIGGSIGGS
+9 IGSALGAGFGGTF
-21 ILGLSAA
+21 LGLSGAV
-28 AIGGGIGSMIGS
+28 IGGGIGSLIGT
-40 AIDSRIIASFAPDQR
+40 AIDSRIISSFTPDQR

-66 TSATEGAVIPRIYGR
+66 TSATEGAVIPRVYGR

-93 FREEYSETRQGGGG
+93 FREVYSETSQGGGG
-107 KGGGGGVVVEE
+107 KGSGGGVVIEE

-123 SFAVAIATGPIG
+123 SIAVAIATGPIG

-150 GAIWRLHRG
+150 GAVWRLHRG

-167 FIEATMGAGLAPAYR
+167 FIESTMGAGLAPAYR
-182 GTAYIVFENLPL
+182 GTAYIVFENLAL

-210 PSEEPDSAEQL
+210 PSEEPDSAEQQ

-240 ITRNIGNG
+240 ITRAVSGG
-248 AVLPENVNSSGGQCD
+248 AVLPENVNSTGGQCD

-277 CRSVSLVVGWFGTDL
+277 CKSVSLVVAWFGTDL

-300 PGVETATKVTA
+300 PGVESATKVTA
-311 PKLWLVN
+311 PKVWLVS
-318 GVSRSAAYVVSQISG
+318 GVSRAAAYVVSQISG

-346 VQAIQELKSRGF
+346 VQAIQELKARGF

-363 PFLLMDVPGGN
+363 PFLLMDVADAN
-374 TLPTPYSDN
+374 ALPNPYSNN
-383 AAALGQPKYPWRGRI
+383 AAASGQPKYPWRGRI
-398 TCSPAAGFAGT
+398 TCSPAAGFTGT
-409 VDKTAAATTQVS
+409 VDKTAAAATQVS
-421 ALFGSAVPAN
+421 AFFGAAVPGN
-431 FAVNGT
+431 FAVSGT
-437 AVSWTGS
+437 TVSWTGS
-444 PTDWGL
+444 PSDWGL
-450 RRMILHYAHLCVAA
+450 RRMMLHYAHLCVAA

-499 TSCRSILGAGT
+499 AACRSILGAGT

-523 HQPQDGTGDLF
+523 HQPQDGTDDLF

-545 IDFVGIDNY
+545 TDFVGIDNY

-568 ALAGWPAIYDLPYL
+568 ALAGWPAIYDLSYL

-592 EWFYASDGNR
+592 DWFYASDADR
-602 TAQIRTPITDGAYG
+602 TAQLRTPVTDGAYG

-629 WTNQHYNRPGG
+629 WLNQHFNRPGG
-640 VESGSPTGWAPQ
+640 VQSGSPTAWVPQ
-652 SKPIRF
+652 SKRVRF

-679 KSSESFLPYNSRGY
+679 KSSESFLPYFSRGY
-693 QDDLVQRRYI
+693 QDDLVQRRYV
-703 EALYPYWNDPAN
+703 EALYPYWNNPAK
-715 NPASGIYAGRM
+715 NPASGLYAGRM
-726 IDAAEIAI
+726 IDTAEIAI

-745 PVRSDVWSDIENYR
+745 PVRSDVWSDIDNYR

-777 RELCRTGGVPD
+777 RELCRTGGVPLD
-788 AMIDV
+788 LIDV

-831 QLRFVPRGRPA
+831 HLRFVPRGRPA

-848 ETLVITER
+848 DTLVITDR

-866 QETELPRALKWRLMM
+866 QETELPRALKWRLLM
-881 PDEDYGALSVE
+881 PDEDYGSLSVE

-919 AARRALHEE
+919 AARRALYEE

-964 LARITDGGARRVE
+964 LARITDGGARRSE
-977 ARRTDQTLYDLPPG
+977 AKRTDQTLYDLPPG

-1026 YAAVFATPWYGSALI
+1026 YAAVFAAPWYGSALI

-1050 SALGTVGQPA
+1050 SALETVGQPA
-1060 RLGTLAFEF
+1060 RLGTLAFDF

-1077 DDGNELWIDMAL
+1077 DDGNELWVDVAS
-1089 GTFSSLDDEALL
+1089 GTFSSLDNEALL
-1101 AGGNALAIETA
+1101 AGGNPLAIEAA
-1112 PDAWEIVQFGTA
+1112 PGVWEIIQFGTA
-1124 SLQSPGRWKLTHL
+1124 ALQSPGRWKLTHL

-1143 TEDAMGNPAP
+1143 TEDAIANPAP
-1153 AGARVVVLN
+1153 AGVRVVVLN
-1162 TAVTPIAITESE
+1162 SAVVPVGISESDV
-1174 IGLPANWRIGPST
+1174 GLPANWRIGPST
-1187 AAAADPLNLQLA
+1187 VAAADPLNLQLA
-1199 FTPSGRGLQPLSP
+1199 FTPSGRGLRPFSP

-1223 DLLLTWLRRTRAS
+1223 DFLLSWLRRTRAS
-1236 SGDSWVL
+1236 SGDSWVQ
-1243 VEVPLGETTEAYDL
+1243 VDVPLGETTEAYDL
-1257 EILNGASVVRTVSG
+1257 EILNGTAVVRTVSG
-1271 VATPAFL
+1271 LTTPLFL
-1278 YTTAMMAADFGGP
+1278 YTAAMMVADFGGP
-1291 VSTLRFRVYQIGALG
+1291 VTTPRFRVYQIGALG
-1306 RGTAAEALV
+1306 RGAAAEALV

>member
-1 MAAIVLGG
+1 
-9 IGSAIGGSIGGS
+9 
-21 ILGLSAA
+21 
-28 AIGGGIGSMIGS
+28 
-40 AIDSRIIASFAPDQR
+40 
-55 QEGARLDELRV
+55 
-66 TSATEGAVIPRIYGR
+66 VIPRIYGR

-123 SFAVAIATGPIG
+123 SIAVAIATGPIG
-135 GIGRIWADGSAFDVP
+135 GVGRIWADGSAFDVP

-240 ITRNIGNG
+240 ITRTVGGG

-263 FLTSLDQLEATAPN
+263 FLISLDQLEATAPN
-277 CRSVSLVVGWFGTDL
+277 CKSVSLVVAWFGTDL

-300 PGVETATKVTA
+300 PGVETANKVTA

-318 GVSRSAAYVVSQISG
+318 GVARSAAYVVSQISG

-346 VQAIQELKSRGF
+346 VQAIQELKARGF

-363 PFLLMDVPGGN
+363 PFLLMDVPAAN
-374 TLPTPYSDN
+374 ALPNPYSNN
-383 AAALGQPKYPWRGRI
+383 AAASGQPKYPWRGRI
-398 TCSPAAGFAGT
+398 TCAPAASFAGT
-409 VDKTAAATTQVS
+409 VDKTAAAATQVS
-421 ALFGSAVPAN
+421 AFFGAAAPGN
-431 FAVNGT
+431 FAVSGT
-437 AVSWTGS
+437 SVSWTGS
-444 PTDWGL
+444 PSDWGL
-450 RRMILHYAHLCVAA
+450 RRMILHYAHLCAAA

-485 ASTYPAVTALQSLA
+485 ASTYPAVAALQSLA
-499 TSCRSILGAGT
+499 ANCRGILGAGT

-523 HQPQDGTGDLF
+523 HQPQDGSGDLF

-545 IDFVGIDNY
+545 TDFVGIDNY
-554 MPLSDWRDGDQHLD
+554 MPLSDWRDGDQHLG
-568 ALAGWPAIYDLPYL
+568 ALTGWPAIYDLPYL

-592 EWFYASDGNR
+592 DWFYASDADR
-602 TAQIRTPITDGAYG
+602 SAQLRTPVTDGAYG
-616 KPWVFRTKDIRSW
+616 KPWVFRSKDIRSW
-629 WTNQHYNRPGG
+629 WLNQHFNRPGG
-640 VESGSPTGWAPQ
+640 VESGSPTPWVPQ

-673 NVFYDP
+673 NGFYDP

-715 NPASGIYAGRM
+715 NPASGLYSGRM
-726 IDAAEIAI
+726 IDTGEIAI

-777 RELCRTGGVPD
+777 RELCQTGGVPLD
-788 AMIDV
+788 LIDV

-831 QLRFVPRGRPA
+831 QLRFVPRGRAA

-848 ETLVITER
+848 ETLVIAER

-866 QETELPRALKWRLMM
+866 QETELPRALKWRLLM

-919 AARRALHEE
+919 AARRALYEE

-936 FALPPSRL
+936 FALPPSRV

-964 LARITDGGARRVE
+964 LARITDGGARRIE
-977 ARRTDQTLYDLPPG
+977 AKRTDQTLYDLPPG

-1018 DDIPAHRP
+1018 DDIPAHRT
-1026 YAAVFATPWYGSALI
+1026 YAAVFAAPWYGSAL
-1041 WRSPSNDGF
+1041 
-1050 SALGTVGQPA
+1050 AA
-1060 RLGTLAFEF
+1060 R
-1069 YAGPVWRF
+1069 
-1077 DDGNELWIDMAL
+1077 
-1089 GTFSSLDDEALL
+1089 
-1101 AGGNALAIETA
+1101 
-1112 PDAWEIVQFGTA
+1112 Q
-1124 SLQSPGRWKLTHL
+1124 
-1137 LRGQFG
+1137 
-1143 TEDAMGNPAP
+1143 
-1153 AGARVVVLN
+1153 
-1162 TAVTPIAITESE
+1162 
-1174 IGLPANWRIGPST
+1174 
-1187 AAAADPLNLQLA
+1187 
-1199 FTPSGRGLQPLSP
+1199 
-1212 AQLRGKPQPGG
+1212 
-1223 DLLLTWLRRTRAS
+1223 TR
-1236 SGDSWVL
+1236 
-1243 VEVPLGETTEAYDL
+1243 
-1257 EILNGASVVRTVSG
+1257 
-1271 VATPAFL
+1271 
-1278 YTTAMMAADFGGP
+1278 
-1291 VSTLRFRVYQIGALG
+1291 
-1306 RGTAAEALV
+1306 